1 MDSFVV
7 MFNTPVSGVVSGGT
21 SAGLLV
27 MAEIC
32 EIQLSVMSIGFV
44 HFSIDQ
50 PVCRFTFCHWV
61 SSWVRISSSLCTTN
75 HHLSLLLL
83 VVLDFRL
90 SFILEASMLVSRT
103 NVLVIDLLAA
113 DLKVPQ
119 IRLAPSTTTLFL
131 FPFDTFNSVSFGSI
145 GFGGIFL
152 LGLKNVIMHFVV
164 D

>member
-61 SSWVRISSSLCTTN
+61 SSWVRNPSSLCTTN

-90 SFILEASMLVSRT
+90 SFIFDLEII
-103 NVLVIDLLAA
+103 VIGT
-113 DLKVPQ
+113 VVHP
-119 IRLAPSTTTLFL
+119 TLS
-131 FPFDTFNSVSFGSI
+131 D
-145 GFGGIFL
+145 
-152 LGLKNVIMHFVV
+152 VV
-164 D
+164 YTCM